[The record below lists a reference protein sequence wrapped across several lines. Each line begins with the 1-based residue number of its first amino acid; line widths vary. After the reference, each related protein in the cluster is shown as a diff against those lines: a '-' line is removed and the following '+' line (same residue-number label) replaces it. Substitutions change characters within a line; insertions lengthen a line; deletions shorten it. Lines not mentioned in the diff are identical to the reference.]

1 MIQIKKNKEIQLK
14 IPKFSCD
21 NNAVGDHLNS
31 HELLQLLNVYG
42 FLIVIGRPGSGKTS
56 LTISL
61 LTQSNPKIYKKTH
74 HHIIIVMPSQSINS
88 MHKNPF
94 ENLENIYNEITN
106 EIIVEIYDKID
117 GWGKNDEKT
126 ILYIDDMTVDLK
138 KTEIIKSTLKKLIY
152 NRRHLKLNIIITAQ
166 SYVNVPLDIRK
177 NVQNLIMFKPA
188 KKEMEILFSEL
199 IDSKKDIFDDI
210 MRFTYDKP
218 HNFLFVN
225 TVSGRLFKNW
235 DELLIN
241 EDENKI

>member
-1 MIQIKKNKEIQLK
+1 
-14 IPKFSCD
+14 
-21 NNAVGDHLNS
+21 
-31 HELLQLLNVYG
+31 
-42 FLIVIGRPGSGKTS
+42 
-56 LTISL
+56 
-61 LTQSNPKIYKKTH
+61 
-74 HHIIIVMPSQSINS
+74 MPSQSINS

-210 MRFTYDKP
+210 IKFTYDKP